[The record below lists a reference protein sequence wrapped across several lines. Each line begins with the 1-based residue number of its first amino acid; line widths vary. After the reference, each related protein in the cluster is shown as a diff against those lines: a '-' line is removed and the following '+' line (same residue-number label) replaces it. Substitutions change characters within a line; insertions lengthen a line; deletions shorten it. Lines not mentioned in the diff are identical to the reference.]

1 MKIGVIAPPW
11 IPIPPPKYGG
21 TELVVYNLVE
31 GLVVL
36 GQEVILF
43 APQESNV
50 SCELR
55 AYIESG
61 TYLGLDTPLRT
72 KVLASELTAKYAFAQ
87 AAYEKVDIIHS
98 HLMDFPNVDIPTVY
112 TLHGPA
118 NDDSVG
124 RCAALSK
131 DPGNSFVSISNRQQ
145 ELFLKMDKSIRFSGN
160 VYNCT
165 DAKSFEWKK
174 KKEDFFLFVGR
185 VNWEKGLDLAIKVAS
200 KAGVNLIMA
209 VKMTEDFEKEFF
221 RKEILPWIEK
231 YPQHLFFQFQ
241 KELPR
246 KMIFDLL
253 KRARCTLFTS
263 QWEEPFGLVMIESM
277 ACGTPVIALRR
288 GAAPEVIIDGKTG
301 YLADSEDDMVEI
313 IKQGKIDTIKSEDC
327 RRHIERNFSREKM
340 VHDYLEIYK
349 RILNNKGATF

>member
-1 MKIGVIAPPW
+1 MKIGIIAPPW

-21 TELVVYNLVE
+21 TEMVVYNLVE
-31 GLVVL
+31 GLTALRQKVVL
-36 GQEVILF
+36 F
-43 APQESNV
+43 ASQESNV
-50 SCELR
+50 SCSVR

-72 KVLASELTAKYAFAQ
+72 KILASELTSKFAFAQ

-98 HLMDFPNVDIPTVY
+98 HSMDAPDVNVPTVY

-118 NDDSVG
+118 NEDSVNK
-124 RCAALSK
+124 CEELSRN
-131 DPGNSFVSISNRQQ
+131 PGNSFVSISRRQQ
-145 ELFLKMDKSIRFSGN
+145 ELFLGMNKNIRFSGN
-160 VYNCT
+160 VHNCIN
-165 DAKSFEWKK
+165 AKSVEWKK

-185 VNWEKGLDLAIKVAS
+185 VNWEKGLDLAIRVAS

-246 KMIFDLL
+246 KMIFDLI

-288 GAAPEVIIDGKTG
+288 GAAPEVIINGKTG
-301 YLADSEDDMVEI
+301 YVVDSEDDMVEI
-313 IKQGKIDTIKSEDC
+313 IKQGKIDKIKPQDC
-327 RRHIERNFSREKM
+327 RRHAERNFSRVKM
-340 VHDYLEIYK
+340 VSDYLEIYK
-349 RILNNKGATF
+349 KILNNQ